1 LGVEAPA
8 WYSAKAQ
15 EYVVSFLKIPPNL
28 PLISGGDNNPPDFPL
43 TRRGEINP
51 TDLSLTTGG
60 EVNPPTSVKKWEENI
75 PL

>member
-43 TRRGEINP
+43 TRRGE
-51 TDLSLTTGG
+51 
-60 EVNPPTSVKKWEENI
+60 VNPPTSVKKWEENI